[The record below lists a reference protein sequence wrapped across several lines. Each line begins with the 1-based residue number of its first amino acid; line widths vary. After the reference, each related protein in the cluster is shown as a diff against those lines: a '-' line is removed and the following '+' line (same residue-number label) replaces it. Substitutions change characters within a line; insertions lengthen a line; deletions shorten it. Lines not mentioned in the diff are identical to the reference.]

1 MKGLHKIRQKWN
13 DSKLGRNDIS
23 VRIYLSFVVV
33 LAVSLLLT
41 GAIFNYLYQRNYTR
55 SYTELLT
62 KQGKKIARRVS
73 KFQYKKNVG
82 QYEKYS
88 VYIDEIESAENT
100 DVWILSNHKAKN
112 ALKDDFTNAEMNDDN
127 LTDEMYAV
135 LRQAFGGQ
143 TGASSSYDKA
153 YGMMILR
160 VAIPVHDYKTDQV
173 IGAVMM
179 VSMIDR
185 QTMGLR
191 EGKYLISLSAVVAVV
206 ISYLIALIFTKYL
219 SLPINK
225 IGKTIRRIA
234 GGDYSPVEKYSHS
247 RQLSQLE
254 EQLDVLAERLTKSEQ
269 ERANLEQVRRDFF
282 ANVSHEL
289 RTPITV
295 VRGYAEMLHDDVL
308 SEEEDVRGVYDRIL
322 LECQGMERLVQ
333 DLFLLS
339 KMQNPDFQMDKEPVS
354 LAQIFADVMRSAR
367 VIDYG
372 RLRQMFLIVLDNAVK
387 FSERGGKVHLTL
399 VSRDG
404 LIKAQIADQG
414 IGIAPEELPYIFE
427 KFYKS
432 KLTQNEKGTGLGLMI
447 AKQIILRH
455 GGDVE
460 VQSVPGEGTTFTFT
474 FMELTS
480 LEEYE

>member
-73 KFQYKKNVG
+73 KFQYKKNIG

-112 ALKDDFTNAEMNDDN
+112 ALKEDFTNAEMNDDN

-254 EQLDVLAERLTKSEQ
+254 EQLDVLAERLTKAEQ

-322 LECQGMERLVQ
+322 LECQ
-333 DLFLLS
+333 
-339 KMQNPDFQMDKEPVS
+339 
-354 LAQIFADVMRSAR
+354 AQIFADVMRSAR
-367 VIDYG
+367 VIGEEKEIHFVVDIPEEQPFMIEGDYG

-460 VQSVPGEGTTFTFT
+460 VQSVPGEGPTFTFT

>member
-225 IGKTIRRIA
+225 IGKTNPKNCGRR
-234 GGDYSPVEKYSHS
+234 
-247 RQLSQLE
+247 
-254 EQLDVLAERLTKSEQ
+254 
-269 ERANLEQVRRDFF
+269 
-282 ANVSHEL
+282 
-289 RTPITV
+289 
-295 VRGYAEMLHDDVL
+295 
-308 SEEEDVRGVYDRIL
+308 
-322 LECQGMERLVQ
+322 
-333 DLFLLS
+333 LFS
-339 KMQNPDFQMDKEPVS
+339 
-354 LAQIFADVMRSAR
+354 
-367 VIDYG
+367 G
-372 RLRQMFLIVLDNAVK
+372 
-387 FSERGGKVHLTL
+387 
-399 VSRDG
+399 
-404 LIKAQIADQG
+404 
-414 IGIAPEELPYIFE
+414 
-427 KFYKS
+427 
-432 KLTQNEKGTGLGLMI
+432 
-447 AKQIILRH
+447 
-455 GGDVE
+455 
-460 VQSVPGEGTTFTFT
+460 
-474 FMELTS
+474 
-480 LEEYE
+480 

>member
-160 VAIPVHDYKTDQV
+160 VAIPVHD
-173 IGAVMM
+173 
-179 VSMIDR
+179 
-185 QTMGLR
+185 
-191 EGKYLISLSAVVAVV
+191 
-206 ISYLIALIFTKYL
+206 
-219 SLPINK
+219 
-225 IGKTIRRIA
+225 
-234 GGDYSPVEKYSHS
+234 
-247 RQLSQLE
+247 
-254 EQLDVLAERLTKSEQ
+254 
-269 ERANLEQVRRDFF
+269 
-282 ANVSHEL
+282 
-289 RTPITV
+289 
-295 VRGYAEMLHDDVL
+295 
-308 SEEEDVRGVYDRIL
+308 
-322 LECQGMERLVQ
+322 
-333 DLFLLS
+333 
-339 KMQNPDFQMDKEPVS
+339 
-354 LAQIFADVMRSAR
+354 
-367 VIDYG
+367 
-372 RLRQMFLIVLDNAVK
+372 
-387 FSERGGKVHLTL
+387 
-399 VSRDG
+399 
-404 LIKAQIADQG
+404 
-414 IGIAPEELPYIFE
+414 
-427 KFYKS
+427 
-432 KLTQNEKGTGLGLMI
+432 
-447 AKQIILRH
+447 
-455 GGDVE
+455 
-460 VQSVPGEGTTFTFT
+460 
-474 FMELTS
+474 
-480 LEEYE
+480 

>member
-88 VYIDEIESAENT
+88 VYIDELESAENT

-127 LTDEMYAV
+127 LTD
-135 LRQAFGGQ
+135 
-143 TGASSSYDKA
+143 DKA

-308 SEEEDVRGVYDRIL
+308 SGEEDVRGVYDRIL

-354 LAQIFADVMRSAR
+354 LAGQ
-367 VIDYG
+367 
-372 RLRQMFLIVLDNAVK
+372 
-387 FSERGGKVHLTL
+387 
-399 VSRDG
+399 RDSFCG
-404 LIKAQIADQG
+404 
-414 IGIAPEELPYIFE
+414 
-427 KFYKS
+427 
-432 KLTQNEKGTGLGLMI
+432 
-447 AKQIILRH
+447 
-455 GGDVE
+455 
-460 VQSVPGEGTTFTFT
+460 
-474 FMELTS
+474 
-480 LEEYE
+480 